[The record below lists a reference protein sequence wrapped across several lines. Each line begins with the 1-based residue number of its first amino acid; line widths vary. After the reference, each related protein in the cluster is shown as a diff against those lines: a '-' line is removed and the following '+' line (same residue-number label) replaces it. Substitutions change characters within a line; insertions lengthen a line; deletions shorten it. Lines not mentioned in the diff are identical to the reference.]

1 MTLTLS
7 SSYHVPFLNIDTI
20 AILCAFS
27 DATFPPSSD
36 VPVSSVV
43 FAISYLTSTFIALTR
58 INLLFHE
65 PSQSQT
71 YLVVLLVVAFQ
82 NHGEGSFVGRRRI
95 LDNIPGEHEV
105 DFHVMETFRTQL
117 SQITADPHYVYRLNV
132 L

>member
-27 DATFPPSSD
+27 AATFPPSSD
-36 VPVSSVV
+36 VPVTLVV
-43 FAISYLTSTFIALTR
+43 FSISYLTSTFIALTR
-58 INLLFHE
+58 IKLLFHE
-65 PSQSQT
+65 PSQSQP

-82 NHGEGSFVGRRRI
+82 NHGEGILVGRRTI
-95 LDNIPGEHEV
+95 LNDVPGEHEL
-105 DFHVMETFRTQL
+105 DFHIMETFRTQL
-117 SQITADPHYVYRLNV
+117 SQITVDPHYVYRLIV